1 VLHERAE
8 PDDAALN
15 ELPEREARGVSMKLV
30 IQIPC
35 LNEESALPVTL
46 ADLPRE
52 LPPFDAIEV
61 LVIDDGSTDRTS
73 EVARAH
79 GVHRVLRFPARR
91 GLARGFDSGLRE
103 ALAMGAD
110 VIVNTDADNQY
121 VGADIARLVEPIVA
135 RRADMVVGTRPIET
149 IQHFSLMKKMLQ
161 RLGSGVVR
169 ALSAAD
175 VPDATSGFRAY
186 SREAA
191 LRLTVV
197 TGFTYTLET
206 LIQASHKNI
215 TIAHVPIRVNGKLRE
230 SRLFRGTGSYVTRSL
245 GTMIRVYLL
254 YRPLR
259 FFLSFAALFG
269 AGSLALF
276 ARFLYL
282 FLTTP
287 GQTGH
292 VQSLVIA
299 GALAMI
305 AALFVALGVLADL
318 TAMNRRLLDEILVNT
333 RLQRL
338 GTRAGHDRGDRA

>member
-1 VLHERAE
+1 
-8 PDDAALN
+8 
-15 ELPEREARGVSMKLV
+15 MKLV

-35 LNEESALPVTL
+35 LNEEATLPVTL
-46 ADLPRE
+46 ADLPRT
-52 LPPFDAIEV
+52 LPGFDTIEV
-61 LVIDDGSTDRTS
+61 LVIDDGSSDHTS
-73 EVARAH
+73 DVARAH

-91 GLARGFDSGLRE
+91 GLARGFDAGLRE
-103 ALAMGAD
+103 ALGMGAD

-135 RRADMVVGTRPIET
+135 HRADMVVGTRPIEA
-149 IQHFSLMKKMLQ
+149 IAHFSPLKKLLQ
-161 RLGSGVVR
+161 RLGSRVVR
-169 ALSAAD
+169 TLSAAD

-186 SREAA
+186 SRGAA
-191 LRLTVV
+191 LRLTIV

-215 TIAHVPIRVNGKLRE
+215 AIAHVPIRVNGKLRE
-230 SRLFRGTGSYVTRSL
+230 SRLFQGIGAYVTRSL

-259 FFLSFAALFG
+259 FFLTIATLFG
-269 AGSLALF
+269 LASLALF
-276 ARFLYL
+276 VRFLVL
-282 FLTTP
+282 FAITP

-292 VQSLVIA
+292 VQSLVVA
-299 GALAMI
+299 GVLAMI

-338 GTRAGHDRGDRA
+338 RNVGRDGGRDSGRDA

>member
-1 VLHERAE
+1 
-8 PDDAALN
+8 
-15 ELPEREARGVSMKLV
+15 MKLV

-35 LNEESALPVTL
+35 LNEEATLPVTL

-52 LPPFDAIEV
+52 LPGFDAIEV

-73 EVARAH
+73 EVARVH
-79 GVHRVLRFPARR
+79 GVHRVLRFPSRR
-91 GLARGFDSGLRE
+91 GLARGFEAGLRE
-103 ALAMGAD
+103 SLAMGAD

-121 VGADIARLVEPIVA
+121 MGADIARLVEPIVA
-135 RRADMVVGTRPIET
+135 HRADMVVGTRPIDSIE
-149 IQHFSLMKKMLQ
+149 HFSPVKKSLQ

-186 SREAA
+186 SRDAA

-215 TIAHVPIRVNGKLRE
+215 AIAHVPIRVNGKLRE
-230 SRLFRGTGSYVTRSL
+230 SRLFRGTGAYVTRSL
-245 GTMIRVYLL
+245 GTMFRVYLL

-259 FFLSFAALFG
+259 FFLSLAGLFG
-269 AGSLALF
+269 TASFVLF
-276 ARFLYL
+276 VRWL
-282 FLTTP
+282 FLFFTTP

-292 VQSLVIA
+292 VQSLVVA

-338 GTRAGHDRGDRA
+338 GGRAGDDGRNGP

>member
-1 VLHERAE
+1 MTVR
-8 PDDAALN
+8 
-15 ELPEREARGVSMKLV
+15 RLV

-35 LNEESALPVTL
+35 LNEEATLPVTL
-46 ADLPRE
+46 ADLPRS
-52 LPPFDAIEV
+52 LPGFDAIEV

-73 EVARAH
+73 DVARAH
-79 GVHRVLRFPARR
+79 GVRRIVRFPVRR
-91 GLARGFDSGLRE
+91 GLARGFEAGLRE

-121 VGADIARLVEPIVA
+121 VGADIARLVEPIVSG
-135 RRADMVVGTRPIET
+135 RADMVVGTRPIGSIE
-149 IQHFSLMKKMLQ
+149 HFSPMKKWLQ
-161 RLGSGVVR
+161 RLGSAVVR
-169 ALSAAD
+169 TLSAAD

-215 TIAHVPIRVNGKLRE
+215 AIVTVPIRVNGKLRE
-230 SRLFRGTGSYVTRSL
+230 SRLFRGVGAYVTRSL
-245 GTMIRVYLL
+245 GTMVRVYLL

-259 FFLSFAALFG
+259 FFLSLAALFG
-269 AGSLALF
+269 VGALALF

-282 FLTTP
+282 FFTTP

-292 VQSLVIA
+292 VQSLVVA

-305 AALFVALGVLADL
+305 AALFVSLGILGDL
-318 TAMNRRLLDEILVNT
+318 TAMNRQLLDEVLVNT
-333 RLQRL
+333 RLQQL
-338 GTRAGHDRGDRA
+338 GNGRADEHREHA

>member
-1 VLHERAE
+1 
-8 PDDAALN
+8 
-15 ELPEREARGVSMKLV
+15 MKLV

-35 LNEESALPVTL
+35 LNEEATLAVTL
-46 ADLPRE
+46 ADLPRS
-52 LPPFDAIEV
+52 LPGFDAIEL
-61 LVIDDGSTDRTS
+61 LVIDDGSADRTS

-79 GVHRVLRFPARR
+79 GVHRVVRFPVRR
-91 GLARGFDSGLRE
+91 GLARGFEAGLRE

-121 VGADIARLVEPIVA
+121 VGADVARLVEPIVA
-135 RRADMVVGTRPIET
+135 HRADMVVGTRPIDSIE
-149 IQHFSLMKKMLQ
+149 HFSLMKKVLQ
-161 RLGSGVVR
+161 RMGSRVVR

-186 SREAA
+186 SRDAA

-206 LIQASHKNI
+206 LIQVSHKNI
-215 TIAHVPIRVNGKLRE
+215 AIVHVPIRVNGKLRP
-230 SRLFRGTGSYVTRSL
+230 SRLFRGTGAYVTRSL

-259 FFLSFAALFG
+259 FFLSLAAVFGVGALVLFV
-269 AGSLALF
+269 
-276 ARFLYL
+276 RFLVL
-282 FLTTP
+282 FFTTP

-292 VQSLVIA
+292 VQSLVVA

-305 AALFVALGVLADL
+305 AALFVSLGVLGDL
-318 TAMNRRLLDEILVNT
+318 TAMNRRLLDEVLVNT
-333 RLQRL
+333 RIQQL
-338 GTRAGHDRGDRA
+338 GGERADERRERA

>member
-1 VLHERAE
+1 
-8 PDDAALN
+8 
-15 ELPEREARGVSMKLV
+15 MKLV

-35 LNEESALPVTL
+35 LNEESTLPVTL
-46 ADLPRE
+46 ADLPRS
-52 LPPFDAIEV
+52 LPGFDTIEV

-79 GVHRVLRFPARR
+79 GVHHVVRFPVRR
-91 GLARGFDSGLRE
+91 GLARGFEAGLRE

-135 RRADMVVGTRPIET
+135 HRADMVVGTRPIDS
-149 IQHFSLMKKMLQ
+149 IQHFSLMKKSLQ
-161 RLGSGVVR
+161 RLGSAVVR
-169 ALSAAD
+169 GLSAAD

-186 SREAA
+186 SRDAA

-215 TIAHVPIRVNGKLRE
+215 AIVHVPIRVNGKLRE
-230 SRLFRGTGSYVTRSL
+230 SRLFRGVGAYVTRSL

-259 FFLSFAALFG
+259 FFLSLAALFG
-269 AGSLALF
+269 AGALLLF
-276 ARFLYL
+276 VRFLVL
-282 FLTTP
+282 FFTTP

-292 VQSLVIA
+292 VQSLVVA

-305 AALFVALGVLADL
+305 AGLLVALGVLGDL

-333 RLQRL
+333 RLQQLRS
-338 GTRAGHDRGDRA
+338 GHASDRRDRA